1 MVQEEINVHKGIQ
14 EIALRTGGIY
24 KVLRRL
30 MLPLTE
36 EELMLRR
43 QVEHKLCRTL

>member
-36 EELMLRR
+36 ELMLRR